1 MTKRAPKAID
11 LRGAAAVVTGGGSGV
26 GRAVCEAL
34 AREGARVLLIGR
46 DEAKLRR
53 ACAALPGETRFAA
66 ADVGDSKACAAAVLS
81 AARRWGRIDLLV
93 NSAGVIKRATAART
107 SDSAWA
113 AIMRA
118 NVDGVFFASRAAAR
132 RMAAQKP
139 RGGAIVNV
147 ASTLSLVGAPGLA
160 AYCASKGAVAQLTRA
175 MALEGAPDG
184 VRVNAVCPG
193 AIDSPMLFSEHPRG
207 VSSAAVRARNIDLI
221 PQKKLATA
229 EDVARAILFLAV
241 SPHITG
247 ALLSVDGG
255 YVAQ

>member
-1 MTKRAPKAID
+1 MTKRGAAAS

-26 GRAVCEAL
+26 GRAVCELLAL
-34 AREGARVLLIGR
+34 AQARILLVGR

-53 ACAALPGETRFAA
+53 ACAELPTETLFVAG
-66 ADVGDSKACAAAVLS
+66 DVGDSKVCDRAVAT

-93 NSAGVIKRATAART
+93 NSAGIIKRGSAART
-107 SDSAWA
+107 SDAAWA
-113 AIMRA
+113 AVMRA

-147 ASTLSLVGAPGLA
+147 ASTLAVVGAPGLA

-175 MALEGAPDG
+175 MALEGAPDNI
-184 VRVNAVCPG
+184 RVNAVCPG

-207 VSSAAVRARNIDLI
+207 VSAAAVRARNIDLI
-221 PQKKLATA
+221 PQKALAAA
-229 EDVARAILFLAV
+229 EEVARAILFLAV
-241 SPHITG
+241 EPHITG